1 MLKDFP
7 FTLALLWGLYLLALL
22 AMKKPQSRK
31 FGFYVCLTVDIF
43 LICTLRHNGV
53 VPGLAAAV
61 LCIVLTLKNYAALKW
76 RPAVSAL
83 TAVVLLAVYK
93 GPVFTALGV
102 VPNGMSPYTT
112 MMCAAGSCINK
123 ELPLSEESEQIMEK
137 ALPLEDWGE
146 YYSRFV
152 GHDPYYWDRPAGSA
166 PYKISDITARDA
178 FTVYLEAL
186 RKYPDVVIKDR
197 LDGTDI
203 LWDVVQPPDSFN
215 ARSFNFVYTF
225 SENTLPLDTSR
236 LDRLDDGSYI
246 KTAVPAKAYYSAA
259 NTPINSAADMLLWR
273 TGAYLIAFWVLL
285 LFWSKNRMGRLWW
298 AALPMLANAAGSMLV
313 LYHQSFRYVYFV
325 QVSVLA
331 LLYITA
337 AVKPHW
343 NDAPQSR
350 PANEIPD
357 ITPEKEDEHG

>member
-1 MLKDFP
+1 
-7 FTLALLWGLYLLALL
+7 
-22 AMKKPQSRK
+22 MKKPQSRK

-53 VPGLAAAV
+53 VPGLAVAV
-61 LCIVLTLKNYAALKW
+61 LCIVLTLKNHAALKW

-152 GHDPYYWDRPAGSA
+152 GHDPYYWGRPAGSE
-166 PYKISDITARDA
+166 PYKLSDITARDA

-215 ARSFNFVYTF
+215 ARSFSFVSPF
-225 SENTLPLDTSR
+225 PENTLPLDTSR

-246 KTAVPAKAYYSAA
+246 KNALPAKAYYSAA

-343 NDAPQSR
+343 NDEPQSR

-357 ITPEKEDEHG
+357 ITPEKEDDRG

>member
-1 MLKDFP
+1 M
-7 FTLALLWGLYLLALL
+7 
-22 AMKKPQSRK
+22 
-31 FGFYVCLTVDIF
+31 
-43 LICTLRHNGV
+43 
-53 VPGLAAAV
+53 
-61 LCIVLTLKNYAALKW
+61 CI
-76 RPAVSAL
+76 RDS
-83 TAVVLLAVYK
+83 
-93 GPVFTALGV
+93 
-102 VPNGMSPYTT
+102 
-112 MMCAAGSCINK
+112 
-123 ELPLSEESEQIMEK
+123 
-137 ALPLEDWGE
+137 
-146 YYSRFV
+146 
-152 GHDPYYWDRPAGSA
+152 YYWGRPAGSE

-215 ARSFNFVYTF
+215 AKSFNFVYTF

-236 LDRLDDGSYI
+236 LDRLDDSSYI

-273 TGAYLIAFWVLL
+273 TGAYLITFWVLL

-331 LLYITA
+331 PVSYTHLDVYKRQVQKICKKAL
-337 AVKPHW
+337 W
-343 NDAPQSR
+343 L
-350 PANEIPD
+350 
-357 ITPEKEDEHG
+357 EHGHMRMLGDADAVCGEYMLSLIHI